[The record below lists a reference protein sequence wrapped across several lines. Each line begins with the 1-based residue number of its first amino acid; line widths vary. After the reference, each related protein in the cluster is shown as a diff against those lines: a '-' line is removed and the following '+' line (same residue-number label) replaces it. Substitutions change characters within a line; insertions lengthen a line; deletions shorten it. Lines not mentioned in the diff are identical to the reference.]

1 MKNKRGFT
9 LVELLGL
16 IVILAVIAAITIPT
30 VTGIIKK
37 NKEKAYNATVATIID
52 ASKKWS
58 SDNSS
63 MVSDTGDSYVRLATL
78 TEGYI
83 DQDELINPITNNTM
97 DGCVKISHS
106 DTYNQYEYSYET
118 KDECPNFI
126 LDVVLT
132 SFPELEVGDN
142 GCKTS
147 DSTKNYSY
155 MGGCYLKGA
164 QTKNYLWYSGF
175 LWRIMGINKD
185 KTVRLITE
193 DNVTAIPYNTS
204 GNINFDG
211 SHEDEWLN
219 NYFYNNLRGNNIIV
233 SNDFCQGAAV
243 TTAPSRT
250 DCTGGTVLS
259 KNVGLISLDEYDLAS
274 SSSSYLKNAQFFWT
288 MSPYSASNA
297 WFVIYNGNSSSSDVS
312 NTFGARPV
320 INVNSTSSI
329 TSGDG
334 TLSSTWRSTSSPY
347 ILSESK
353 TVDVTGSLADKATSG
368 EYVKLADK
376 TYRVVNK
383 EANGVKLILDG
394 YYKATTGTNT
404 DIKYGDNNTFST
416 TSGIGQTLNTTV
428 LDWLIPS
435 TDTTNRSKL
444 VTNYSWYQN
453 NFTYG
458 DNYTV
463 SLNETSPTR
472 TIQAT
477 VGLIRIGEMLSGQSY
492 TILTKNG
499 TVASSW
505 NNASLYWTLNSYTGD
520 ASYAWDVND
529 YGDSNN
535 NDVSFTTGARPVIVV
550 NSTSSITSGN
560 GTPSSPYQI

>member
-9 LVELLGL
+9 LVELLGV

-63 MVSDTGDSYVRLATL
+63 MVSDTGDSYVKLDTL

-142 GCKTS
+142 GCKAS

-193 DNVTAIPYNTS
+193 EDVTAIPQNPS
-204 GNINFDG
+204 GNPKFVG
-211 SHEDEWLN
+211 SYIDSWLN
-219 NYFYNNLRGNNIIV
+219 DYFYSKLRGTNIIV
-233 SNDFCQGAAV
+233 NSSFCQGAAV
-243 TTAPSRT
+243 TSAPTRT
-250 DCTGGTVLS
+250 DCTGGTTLS
-259 KNVGLISLDEYDLAS
+259 RNVGLLSIDEYDLAS
-274 SSSSYLKNAQFFWT
+274 SSSYLKNSQSFVT
-288 MSPYSASNA
+288 MSPYSDSNI
-297 WFVIYNGNSSSSDVS
+297 WIVSYGGNSYNADVGYTS
-312 NTFGARPV
+312 GTRSV
-320 INVNSTSSI
+320 ININSVSLI

-334 TLSSTWRSTSSPY
+334 TLSSTWSSTSSPY
-347 ILSESK
+347 ILSENK
-353 TVDVTGSLADKATSG
+353 TSDVTGSIADNVTSG
-368 EYVKLADK
+368 EYVSLGGK

-383 EANGVKLILDG
+383 ETNGVKLILDG
-394 YYKATTGTNT
+394 YYQSTADTNDQLAVGTNS
-404 DIKYGDNNTFST
+404 TFST
-416 TSGIGQTLNTTV
+416 ITGIGQTLNTTI

-435 TDTTNRSKL
+435 TNTTNRSKL
-444 VTNYSWYQN
+444 VTDYTWYQN
-453 NFTYG
+453 DFNYG
-458 DNYTV
+458 YSYTN

-472 TIQAT
+472 TISAT
-477 VGLIRIGEMLSGQSY
+477 VGLIRIGEMLSNQSY

-499 TVASSW
+499 TTTSSYKNASS
-505 NNASLYWTLNSYTGD
+505 YWMLNSYNTLNE
-520 ASYAWDVND
+520 SVTEND
-529 YGDSNN
+529 GHALVTCVYGCDYFSA
-535 NDVSFTTGARPVIVV
+535 ARPVIVV
-550 NSTSSITSGN
+550 NNTTQITSGT
-560 GTPSSPYQI
+560 GTPSNPYNI

>member
-63 MVSDTGDSYVRLATL
+63 MVSDTGD
-78 TEGYI
+78 
-83 DQDELINPITNNTM
+83 
-97 DGCVKISHS
+97 GCVKISHS

-142 GCKTS
+142 GCKAS

-193 DNVTAIPYNTS
+193 DAITGIPYNK
-204 GNINFDG
+204 NNDYNFIG
-211 SHEDEWLN
+211 SYEDDWLN
-219 NYFYNNLRGNNIIV
+219 SYFYTRLKNNSIIMTGN
-233 SNDFCQGAAV
+233 FCQGE
-243 TTAPSRT
+243 PLSNFISRS
-250 DCTGGTVLS
+250 DCAGGITIS
-259 KNVGLISLDEYDLAS
+259 RNVGLISADELSLSGGGTGKNSTYLYSGMWARTITPGIPNNDS
-274 SSSSYLKNAQFFWT
+274 SSAITWVLDNNNYIRKDDVVTAWSY
-288 MSPYSASNA
+288 
-297 WFVIYNGNSSSSDVS
+297 
-312 NTFGARPV
+312 TFPV
-320 INVNSTSSI
+320 ININSTSFI

-334 TLSSTWRSTSSPY
+334 TLSSTWSSTTSPY
-347 ILSESK
+347 ILSENK
-353 TVDVTGSLADKATSG
+353 TSSITGSLADNVTSG
-368 EYVKLADK
+368 EYVKFAGK

-383 EANGVKLILDG
+383 EDNGVKLILDG
-394 YYKATTGTNT
+394 YYQSTAGTN
-404 DIKYGDNNTFST
+404 DKMIYGTSNTFST
-416 TSGIGQTLNTTV
+416 TSGIGQTLNTTIYN
-428 LDWLIPS
+428 WLAP
-435 TDTTNRSKL
+435 TDSDKSKIIKD
-444 VTNYSWYQN
+444 YSWYQN
-453 NFTYG
+453 NFAYG
-458 DNYTV
+458 DKYTV
-463 SLNETSPTR
+463 SLNETNPTR
-472 TIQAT
+472 MISAT

-492 TILTKNG
+492 TMVIENHYKVVN
-499 TVASSW
+499 W
-505 NNASLYWTLNSYTGD
+505 ILNSNANNLYAFYIEGYMGIN
-520 ASYAWDVND
+520 SYYGQVNT
-529 YGDSNN
+529 SNFA
-535 NDVSFTTGARPVIVV
+535 VSPVIVV
-550 NSTSSITSGN
+550 NNSTQITSGT
-560 GTPSSPYQI
+560 GTPSNPYQI

>member
-9 LVELLGL
+9 LVELLGV

-63 MVSDTGDSYVRLATL
+63 MVSDTGDSYVKLDTL

-142 GCKTS
+142 GCKTF

-175 LWRIMGINKD
+175 LWRIMGVNKD

-193 DNVTAIPYNTS
+193 EDVTAIPQNPS
-204 GNINFDG
+204 GNPKFVG
-211 SHEDEWLN
+211 SYIDSWLN
-219 NYFYNNLRGNNIIV
+219 DYFYSKLRGTNIIV
-233 SNDFCQGAAV
+233 NSSFCQGAAV
-243 TTAPSRT
+243 TSAPTRT
-250 DCTGGTVLS
+250 DCTGGTTLS
-259 KNVGLISLDEYDLAS
+259 RNVGLLSIDEYDLAS
-274 SSSSYLKNAQFFWT
+274 SSSYLKNSQSFVT
-288 MSPYSASNA
+288 MSPYSDSNI
-297 WFVIYNGNSSSSDVS
+297 WIVSYGGNSYNADVGYTS
-312 NTFGARPV
+312 GTRSV
-320 INVNSTSSI
+320 ININSVSLI

-334 TLSSTWRSTSSPY
+334 TLSSTWSSTSSPY
-347 ILSESK
+347 ILSENK
-353 TVDVTGSLADKATSG
+353 TSDVTGSIADNVTSG
-368 EYVKLADK
+368 EYVSLAGK

-383 EANGVKLILDG
+383 ETNGVKLILDG
-394 YYKATTGTNT
+394 YYQSTADTNDQLAVGTNS
-404 DIKYGDNNTFST
+404 TFST
-416 TSGIGQTLNTTV
+416 ITGIGQTLNTTI

-435 TDTTNRSKL
+435 TNTTNRSKL
-444 VTNYSWYQN
+444 VTDSTWYQN
-453 NFTYG
+453 DFNYG
-458 DNYTV
+458 YSYTN

-472 TIQAT
+472 TISAT
-477 VGLIRIGEMLSGQSY
+477 VGLIRIGEMLSNQSY

-499 TVASSW
+499 TTTSSYKNASS
-505 NNASLYWTLNSYTGD
+505 YWMLNSYNTLNE
-520 ASYAWDVND
+520 SVTEND
-529 YGDSNN
+529 GHAFVTCVYGCDYFSA
-535 NDVSFTTGARPVIVV
+535 ARPVIVV
-550 NSTSSITSGN
+550 NNTTQITSGT
-560 GTPSSPYQI
+560 GTPSNPYNI

>member
-63 MVSDTGDSYVRLATL
+63 MVSDTEDSYVRLATL

-193 DNVTAIPYNTS
+193 DDVTAIPQNPS
-204 GNINFDG
+204 GNPKFVG
-211 SHEDEWLN
+211 SYIDSWLN
-219 NYFYNNLRGNNIIV
+219 DYFYSKLRGTNIIV
-233 SNDFCQGAAV
+233 NSSFCQGAAV
-243 TTAPSRT
+243 TSAPTRT
-250 DCTGGTVLS
+250 DCTGGTTLS
-259 KNVGLISLDEYDLAS
+259 RNVGLLSIDEYDLAS
-274 SSSSYLKNAQFFWT
+274 SSSYLKNSQSFVT
-288 MSPYSASNA
+288 MSPYSDSNI
-297 WFVIYNGNSSSSDVS
+297 WIVSYGGNSYNADVGYTS
-312 NTFGARPV
+312 GTRSV
-320 INVNSTSSI
+320 ININSVSLI

-334 TLSSTWRSTSSPY
+334 TLSSTWSSTSSPY
-347 ILSESK
+347 ILSENK
-353 TVDVTGSLADKATSG
+353 TSDVTGSIADNVTSG
-368 EYVKLADK
+368 EYVSLAGK

-383 EANGVKLILDG
+383 ETNGVKLILDG
-394 YYKATTGTNT
+394 YYQSTADTNDQLAVGTNS
-404 DIKYGDNNTFST
+404 TFST
-416 TSGIGQTLNTTV
+416 ITGIGQTLNTTI

-435 TDTTNRSKL
+435 TNTTNRSKL
-444 VTNYSWYQN
+444 VTDYTWYQN
-453 NFTYG
+453 DFNYG
-458 DNYTV
+458 YSYTN

-472 TIQAT
+472 TISAT
-477 VGLIRIGEMLSGQSY
+477 VGLIRIGEMLSNQSY

-499 TVASSW
+499 TTTSSYKNASS
-505 NNASLYWTLNSYTGD
+505 YWMLNSYNTLNE
-520 ASYAWDVND
+520 SVTEND
-529 YGDSNN
+529 GHAFVTCVYGCDYFSA
-535 NDVSFTTGARPVIVV
+535 ARPVIVV
-550 NSTSSITSGN
+550 NNTTQITSGT
-560 GTPSSPYQI
+560 GTPSNPYNI